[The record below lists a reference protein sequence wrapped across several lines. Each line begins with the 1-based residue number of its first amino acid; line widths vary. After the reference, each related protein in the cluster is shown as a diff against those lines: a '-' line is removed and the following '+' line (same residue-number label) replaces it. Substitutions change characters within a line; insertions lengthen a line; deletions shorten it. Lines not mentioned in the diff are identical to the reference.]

1 MSIQTIIKTANDEFC
16 RFSGITALNR
26 KMRINRI
33 MSSLEQLDNRTLNDI
48 GISRWQIKD
57 RARQIVDNDNTKSA
71 A

>member
-16 RFSGITALNR
+16 RFCGITALNR

>member
-33 MSSLEQLDNRTLNDI
+33 MSSLEQLDNRTLDDI

-57 RARQIVDNDNTKSA
+57 RARQIVDNDNSRSA

>member
-1 MSIQTIIKTANDEFC
+1 MTIQSMIKTANDEFC

-26 KMRINRI
+26 QLRMNRI
-33 MSSLEQLDNRTLNDI
+33 ISSLEQLDNRTLDDI

-57 RARQIVDNDNTKSA
+57 RARQIVDNNNMSNA

>member
-1 MSIQTIIKTANDEFC
+1 MS
-16 RFSGITALNR
+16 R

-33 MSSLEQLDNRTLNDI
+33 VSSLEQLDNRTLDDI

-57 RARQIVDNDNTKSA
+57 RAQQIVDNDNTRTA

>member
-1 MSIQTIIKTANDEFC
+1 MTIQSIFKTANDEFC
-16 RFSGITALNR
+16 GFSGISAMNR

-33 MSSLEQLDNRTLNDI
+33 ISSLEQLDNRTLDDI

-57 RARQIVDNDNTKSA
+57 RAQQIVDNDNTRTA

>member
-1 MSIQTIIKTANDEFC
+1 MSIHSIIKTANDEFC

-33 MSSLEQLDNRTLNDI
+33 MSSLEQLDNRTLDDI

-57 RARQIVDNDNTKSA
+57 RARQIVDNDNSRSA

>member
-1 MSIQTIIKTANDEFC
+1 MTIQSIFKTANDEFC
-16 RFSGITALNR
+16 RFSGITAMSR

-33 MSSLEQLDNRTLNDI
+33 VSSLEQLDNRTLDDI

-57 RARQIVDNDNTKSA
+57 RAQQIVDNDNTRTA

>member
-1 MSIQTIIKTANDEFC
+1 MTIQSIIKTANDEFC

-26 KMRINRI
+26 QLRMNRI
-33 MSSLEQLDNRTLNDI
+33 ISSLEQLDNRTLDDI

-57 RARQIVDNDNTKSA
+57 RARQIVDNDNMSNA

>member
-1 MSIQTIIKTANDEFC
+1 MTIQSMIKTANDEFC

-26 KMRINRI
+26 QLRMNRI
-33 MSSLEQLDNRTLNDI
+33 ISSLEQLNNRTLDDI

-57 RARQIVDNDNTKSA
+57 RARQIVDNDNMSNA

>member
-1 MSIQTIIKTANDEFC
+1 MLLKKPRRPANDEFC

-26 KMRINRI
+26 QLRMNRI
-33 MSSLEQLDNRTLNDI
+33 ISSLEQLDNRTLDDI

-57 RARQIVDNDNTKSA
+57 RARQIVDNDNMSNA

>member
-1 MSIQTIIKTANDEFC
+1 MTIQSMIKTANDEFC

-26 KMRINRI
+26 QLRMNRI
-33 MSSLEQLDNRTLNDI
+33 ISSLEQLDNRTLDDI

-57 RARQIVDNDNTKSA
+57 RARQIVDNDNMSNA

>member
-57 RARQIVDNDNTKSA
+57 RARQIVDNDNSRSA

>member
-1 MSIQTIIKTANDEFC
+1 MTIQSMIKTANDEFC

-26 KMRINRI
+26 QLRMNRI
-33 MSSLEQLDNRTLNDI
+33 ISSPEQLDNRTLDDI

-57 RARQIVDNDNTKSA
+57 RARQIVDNDNMSNA